1 MRKLFALA
9 AGVAAFSL
17 SSPAPAVDNS
27 CHLTSEEGVAGLFE
41 RWNESLAT
49 SNAGEVV
56 MKNYAENAIFLSTY
70 SDKPRLTQ
78 KERYDY
84 YTEILKRHPQ
94 LKVEQRA
101 IHIGCNMANDTGIY
115 MITFNGKDKVP
126 GRYSIT
132 YQYIDGDWLIVAQHT
147 SLMPERK

>member
-1 MRKLFALA
+1 MRKLFAVTAILA
-9 AGVAAFSL
+9 GSFFSFTAMAA
-17 SSPAPAVDNS
+17 DGG
-27 CHLTSEEGVAGLFE
+27 CHITSEDGVAGLFD

-49 SNAGEVV
+49 LSAGEVV
-56 MKNYAENAIFLSTY
+56 KNYAENAIFLSTY

-78 KERYDY
+78 QERYDY
-84 YTEILKRHPQ
+84 YVEILKRRPQ
-94 LKVEQRA
+94 LKVEQRV

-115 MITFNGKDKVP
+115 MITFNGKEKVP
-126 GRYSIT
+126 GRYSIS